1 MTLGCDAPCLFVGRL
16 CDHIKSLE
24 MQTSSERGLQI
35 HQAMSLLTKQM
46 LKTWGYISHWDYIL
60 IQPSV
65 RGAGQIHNFID
76 IKTWPLALE
85 YIMSLCFMS
94 SVLHLKTTCY
104 YCSYVVLLS
113 IRISLIA
120 KISLSH
126 ASIMTGGAILCLGE
140 GREST
145 IRIPFSICV
154 VTCG

>member
-1 MTLGCDAPCLFVGRL
+1 MFICGQVMWSYQVTGDADQFWERSADTPSYV
-16 CDHIKSLE
+16 SLD
-24 MQTSSERGLQI
+24 
-35 HQAMSLLTKQM
+35 KQM

-65 RGAGQIHNFID
+65 RGAGQIHSFID
-76 IKTWPLALE
+76 IKAWPLALE